1 MSSIQVAVFAV
12 IYRWR
17 LRAGMEQQFVDGWE
31 RVTLAIRSECG
42 SYGSRL
48 HRGDDGT
55 WLAYARWPS
64 ADARAECD
72 FQEEEGLRLMQDAID
87 ERFSE
92 LTCELVSDL
101 LSEPIDG

>member
-1 MSSIQVAVFAV
+1 MIHDVSSIQVAVFAV

-17 LRAGMEQQFVDGWE
+17 LRVGLEQQFVDGWE
-31 RVTLAIRSECG
+31 RVTLAIRSECR

-64 ADARAECD
+64 AGARAGCE
-72 FQEEEGLRLMQDAID
+72 FQEEEGLRLMQEAIE

-92 LTCELVSDL
+92 IT
-101 LSEPIDG
+101 